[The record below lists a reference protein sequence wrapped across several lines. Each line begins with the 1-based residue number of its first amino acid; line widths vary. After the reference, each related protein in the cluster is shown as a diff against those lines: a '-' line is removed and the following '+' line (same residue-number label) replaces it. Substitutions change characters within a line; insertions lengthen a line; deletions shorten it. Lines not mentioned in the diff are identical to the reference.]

1 MESSLSYSYWVVQK
15 YLERPLLYKG
25 RKFDIRVWAVALS
38 HQDFFF
44 CNTGYIRT
52 SSSDYNTDMGDEYVH
67 LTNNCLQMK
76 DEKNYGKHEQG
87 NSLSFRE
94 FQDYLDDEYGHYRLD
109 FERDFIARM
118 KDLAVDCYLS
128 AKNTM
133 NPSKRRNCFEFFGFD
148 YMIDEDFRIWLIE
161 VNTNPYI
168 GIHNT
173 KMKNLLPDT
182 LDGLYK
188 IVLNPV
194 FENLAP
200 E

>member
-94 FQDYLDDEYGHYRLD
+94 FQEYLDAEYGHYRLD
-109 FERDFIARM
+109 FERDFI
-118 KDLAVDCYLS
+118 
-128 AKNTM
+128 
-133 NPSKRRNCFEFFGFD
+133 
-148 YMIDEDFRIWLIE
+148 
-161 VNTNPYI
+161 
-168 GIHNT
+168 
-173 KMKNLLPDT
+173 
-182 LDGLYK
+182 
-188 IVLNPV
+188 
-194 FENLAP
+194 
-200 E
+200 